1 MDKFIYAASVKELQL
16 CGTAAKLEDFVRT
29 YVDHLQRTIL
39 YSPWNGR
46 IMDKEECICW
56 YKLVSLSLNL
66 HAKKSRKI
74 LPEFVHK
81 VKRDS
86 HNNLL
91 NAILGFDNDAKK
103 GIILTELIDYETFLD
118 WFEFD
123 DLITLPTSQNYV
135 ENLNNIIDDKPFRF
149 DIIFNNSLT
158 QFDFNSTNLGIA
170 SQQFIYAI
178 RYKQVNF
185 PDKPQTIW
193 DRFIKY
199 VTAQA
204 QDVTQHEVD
213 REVLKL
219 EQQIAAIKSFREYYD
234 KQ

>member
-1 MDKFIYAASVKELQL
+1 MDKFIYAASLKELQL

-29 YVDHLQRTIL
+29 YVSHLQRTSL

-46 IMDKEECICW
+46 IRDKEECICW
-56 YKLVSLSLNL
+56 YKLISLALNL

-81 VKRDS
+81 VKRES

-91 NAILGFDNDAKK
+91 NDILGFNSNPKN
-103 GIILTELIDYETFLD
+103 GITLTKLIDYETFLD

-123 DLITLPTSQNYV
+123 DLITLPTSQRYV
-135 ENLNNIIDDKPFRF
+135 ENLNKIIDDRPFRF
-149 DIIFNNSLT
+149 EIIFNNSLT
-158 QFDFNSTNLGIA
+158 QFDFNSTNLGTN

-193 DRFIKY
+193 DLFLEYTRK
-199 VTAQA
+199 QA
-204 QDVTQHEVD
+204 YGISQEEAD

-219 EQQIAAIKSFREYYD
+219 EQHITAIKSFKDFYVR
-234 KQ
+234 

>member
-16 CGTAAKLEDFVRT
+16 CGTAAKLEDFVRL
-29 YVDHLQRTIL
+29 YINGLQRTSL

-46 IMDKEECICW
+46 VKDKEECLCW
-56 YKLVSLSLNL
+56 YKLVSLALNL

-74 LPEFVHK
+74 LLEFVHK
-81 VKRDS
+81 VKRYS

-91 NAILGFDNDAKK
+91 NGILGFDNDAKK

-158 QFDFNSTNLGIA
+158 QFDFNSTNLGTA

-193 DRFIKY
+193 DLFLECTRK
-199 VTAQA
+199 QA
-204 QDVTQHEVD
+204 YDISQEETD

-219 EQQIAAIKSFREYYD
+219 EQHIIAIKSFKDFYVR
-234 KQ
+234 

>member
-1 MDKFIYAASVKELQL
+1 MDKFIYTASVKELQL

-29 YVDHLQRTIL
+29 YVRHLQRTIL
-39 YSPWNGR
+39 YNTWNGR
-46 IMDKEECICW
+46 IIDKEECICW
-56 YKLVSLSLNL
+56 YKLVSLALKL

-74 LPEFVHK
+74 LPDFIYK
-81 VKRDS
+81 VKAES

-91 NAILGFDNDAKK
+91 NSILGFDNDARK
-103 GIILTELIDYETFLD
+103 GIILTKLIDYETFLD

-123 DLITLPTSQNYV
+123 DLITLSTSQNYV

-149 DIIFNNSLT
+149 EIIFNNSLT
-158 QFDFNSTNLGIA
+158 HFDFNSTNLRTA

-193 DRFIKY
+193 DLFLEYTRK
-199 VTAQA
+199 QA
-204 QDVTQHEVD
+204 YDISQEEAD

-219 EQQIAAIKSFREYYD
+219 EQHIAAIKSFKDFYGR
-234 KQ
+234 

>member
-16 CGTAAKLEDFVRT
+16 CGTAAKLEDFVRL
-29 YVDHLQRTIL
+29 YVSHLQQTIL
-39 YSPWNGR
+39 YSTWNGR
-46 IMDKEECICW
+46 IRDKEECICW
-56 YKLVSLSLNL
+56 YKLLSLALKL

-74 LPEFVHK
+74 LPDFIHK

-91 NAILGFDNDAKK
+91 NGILGFDKDTKK

-158 QFDFNSTNLGIA
+158 QFDFNSTNLCTV

-178 RYKQVNF
+178 RCKQVNF

-193 DRFIKY
+193 DLFLEYTRK
-199 VTAQA
+199 QA
-204 QDVTQHEVD
+204 YDISQEETD

-219 EQQIAAIKSFREYYD
+219 EQHITAIKSFKDFYV
-234 KQ
+234 K

>member
-16 CGTAAKLEDFVRT
+16 CGTAAKLEDFVRL
-29 YVDHLQRTIL
+29 YVSHLQRTIL

-46 IMDKEECICW
+46 IRDKEECICW
-56 YKLVSLSLNL
+56 YKLLSLALKL

-74 LPEFVHK
+74 LPDFMHK

-91 NAILGFDNDAKK
+91 NGILGFDNDAKK

-135 ENLNNIIDDKPFRF
+135 ENLNNIIDDKPLRF
-149 DIIFNNSLT
+149 EIIFNNSLT
-158 QFDFNSTNLGIA
+158 QFDFNSTNLGTA

-193 DRFIKY
+193 DLFLECTRK
-199 VTAQA
+199 QA
-204 QDVTQHEVD
+204 YDISQEEAD

-219 EQQIAAIKSFREYYD
+219 EQHITAIKSFKDFYGR
-234 KQ
+234 